1 METVAAFVVKAVA
14 VMVVVKVGVGAVI
27 RDVDN
32 VGSALSS

>member
-27 RDVDN
+27 RDVDD
-32 VGSALSS
+32 VGSTLSS